1 MTRAEKV
8 GQLVQLDASHG
19 YPPDYLGERL
29 RAGGVGS
36 VLNNANPD
44 IVNELQRIAVEE
56 SRLGIPLLVGRD
68 VIHGFR
74 HVLPIPLGQA
84 ASWNPDLVLAGAR
97 IAAEEAARAGINWTF
112 APMMDITR
120 DPRWG
125 RVAECL
131 GEDPHLAS
139 VLAAAMVRG
148 FQTDDPSAPT
158 AVAACAKHF
167 AGYGGVD
174 AGRDYDTTNVP
185 RNELR
190 NVHLRP
196 FRAAVEAGVLSL
208 MTSFSEIDGM
218 PCTAN
223 RFLLR
228 EVLREEWGF
237 EGLVVSDWDSVRQLS
252 IHGITADDREAAREA
267 FTAGVDMEMS
277 GDAYAHHLESL
288 IETGEIEEALLDAA
302 VANIL
307 RVKFALGLFERPYVD
322 NDALP
327 KLDEKRL
334 RATAREAARQSLVL
348 LKNDDHLLPLQRHRL
363 ERVALIGPLADAPY
377 QQLGTW
383 IFDGDPSLS
392 VTLRE
397 ALHEQLGDDV
407 ELSYLRVLEHSRS
420 RDTGDFA
427 AARELAARADVVVL
441 GLGEESILSGE
452 AHCRADIGLPGAQRE
467 LVHAIRAAGKPVVG
481 VILAGRPLALGN
493 VIHDFDALLYAWHPG
508 IEAGP
513 AIADVLLGKV
523 SPSGK
528 LPITFPSVV
537 GQVPI
542 FYNHKMSGKPP
553 VPGQVAHIDSL
564 HTRAEQTSLGMSAYH
579 LDAGHRPL
587 FPFGFGLSYGQFH
600 YHDLRL
606 DRHDIAV
613 GETLTVQVCVTN
625 HGAMGADDVVQLYVR
640 DLVGNV
646 TRPVRELKGFERVHV
661 GAGETVTVTFELR
674 TDDLGFYDRHDRWR
688 VEPGGFQL
696 WVGGDSDADLGS
708 GFHLHPA
715 H

>member
-19 YPPDYLGERL
+19 YAPGYLGERL
-29 RAGGVGS
+29 RAGGLGS

-74 HVLPIPLGQA
+74 NVLPIPLGQA

-97 IAAEEAARAGINWTF
+97 VAAEEASRAGINWTF
-112 APMMDITR
+112 APMLDITR

-131 GEDPHLAS
+131 GEDPYLAS
-139 VLAAAMVRG
+139 ALAAAMVRG

-158 AVAACAKHF
+158 AIAACAKHF

-190 NVHLRP
+190 NMHLRP
-196 FRAAVEAGVLSL
+196 FRAAVEAGALSL
-208 MTSFSEIDGM
+208 MTSFSEIDGI

-223 RFLLR
+223 EFLLR
-228 EVLREEWGF
+228 DVLRDEWGF

-277 GDAYAHHLESL
+277 GEAYAHHLESL
-288 IETGEIEEALLDAA
+288 IDSGDLDEALLDGA
-302 VANIL
+302 VANVL

-327 KLDEKRL
+327 TLDTGRI
-334 RATAREAARQSLVL
+334 RATARESARQSLVL
-348 LKNDDHLLPLQRHRL
+348 LKNDDHLLPLQKSRL

-397 ALHEQLGDDV
+397 ALHEQLGDEV
-407 ELSYLRVLEHSRS
+407 ELSYLRVLEHSRD
-420 RDTGDFA
+420 RDTGDFEAACKLA
-427 AARELAARADVVVL
+427 AAADVVVL

-452 AHCRADIGLPGAQRE
+452 AHCRADIDLPGAQRE

-481 VILAGRPLALGN
+481 VILAGRPLTLSN
-493 VIHDFDALLYAWHPG
+493 VIGDFDALLYAWHPG

-513 AIADVLLGKV
+513 AIADVLLGAV

-542 FYNHKMSGKPP
+542 YYNHKMSGKPP
-553 VPGQVAHIDSL
+553 LPGQVAHIDSL
-564 HTRAEQTSLGMSAYH
+564 DSFAPQTSLGMSAYH

-587 FPFGFGLSYGQFH
+587 FPFGYGLSYGQFH
-600 YHDLRL
+600 YHDLHL
-606 DRHDIAV
+606 DRHDLAV
-613 GETLTVQVCVTN
+613 GETLTVRACVTN
-625 HGAMGADDVVQLYVR
+625 HGRMASDTIVQLYIR

-646 TRPVRELKGFERVHV
+646 TRPVKELKGFERVHV
-661 GAGETVTVTFELR
+661 DAGETVTVTFELH
-674 TDDLGFYDRHDRWR
+674 TDALGFYDRHDQWR
-688 VEPGGFQL
+688 VEPGAFQL
-696 WVGGDSDADLGS
+696 WVGGDSDADLES
-708 GFHLHPA
+708 GFHLHA
-715 H
+715 A